1 MEPSIVE
8 RPAQPY
14 ASITVRVS
22 MQQLGEVV
30 PPLTG
35 EVFSWLAERGVAP
48 AGPAL
53 WKYNVIDM
61 TGELE
66 IETGV
71 TTETDVDGDDRVAG
85 GILPAG
91 RYAVAR
97 FHGHP
102 DGLERATGELLEW
115 GAQQGLVWDIKLVDG
130 AERWVARLEEYLD
143 DPDEKP
149 DMNDWDTDLAF
160 KLADRA

>member
-14 ASITVRVS
+14 AAITVRAS
-22 MQQLGEVV
+22 MRRLGDVV

-35 EVFSWLAERGVAP
+35 EVFGWLAERGVQP
-48 AGPAL
+48 VGPAM

-71 TTETDVDGDDRVAG
+71 AIESEIDGDDRVAG
-85 GILPAG
+85 GVLPGG
-91 RYAVAR
+91 RYVVGR

-102 DGLERATGELLEW
+102 DGLERATGELLDW
-115 GAQQGLVWDIKLVDG
+115 AARRNLVWDIQPVDG
-130 AERWVARLEEYLD
+130 TERWAARLEEYLD
-143 DPDEKP
+143 DPDDKP
-149 DMNDWDTDLAF
+149 DLNDWDTDLAF
-160 KLADRA
+160 KLAD